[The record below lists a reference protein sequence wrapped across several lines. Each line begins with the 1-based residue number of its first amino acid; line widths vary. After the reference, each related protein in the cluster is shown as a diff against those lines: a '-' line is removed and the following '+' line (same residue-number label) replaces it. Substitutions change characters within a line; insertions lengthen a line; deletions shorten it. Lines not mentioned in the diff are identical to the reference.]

1 MLAVR
6 DAPHRSGTARDGEQV
21 PVSAGDEH
29 RLDERVRF
37 LQSVRL
43 FDQLREATLLEV
55 ARRCR
60 LRRIERGAFV
70 FFEGTRARAVQV
82 LETGRV
88 KVVRET
94 EDGREVIIRIIQ
106 PGEIFGGA
114 GGWGREVY
122 PATAVTLEDSRI
134 LELPSDE
141 FATLVER
148 YPDFA
153 MAVVR
158 ELGARLREAEARILE
173 LQTERVERRIA
184 RTLLRLANKTG
195 TKTERG
201 IEIGV
206 PLSRQN
212 LADLCGTT
220 LSTASRVLSAW
231 DRAGIIIAERERVTI
246 RHAHQLVAIAED
258 IAESE

>member
-1 MLAVR
+1 MAAIDDNQLN
-6 DAPHRSGTARDGEQV
+6 
-21 PVSAGDEH
+21 
-29 RLDERVRF
+29 ERMRF

-43 FDQLREATLLEV
+43 FKELTEPTLLEV

-60 LRRIERGAFV
+60 LRRFERGAFV

-82 LETGRV
+82 LYTGRV

-94 EDGREVIIRIIQ
+94 DDGREVIIRIIQ

-141 FATLVER
+141 FASLVEDH
-148 YPDFA
+148 PDFA
-153 MAVVR
+153 MAMVR
-158 ELGARLREAEARILE
+158 ELAVRLREAEGRILE

-231 DRAGIIIAERERVTI
+231 DRAGIVIAEREHVTI

-258 IAESE
+258 IAENE

>member
-1 MLAVR
+1 M
-6 DAPHRSGTARDGEQV
+6 TASNDN
-21 PVSAGDEH
+21 
-29 RLDERVRF
+29 RLDRRVRF

-43 FDQLREATLLEV
+43 FEQLTEPTLLDV

-60 LRRIERGAFV
+60 VRQVERGAFV

-82 LETGRV
+82 LYTGRV

-122 PATAVTLEDSRI
+122 PATAVTLEDSSI

-153 MAVVR
+153 MAMVR
-158 ELGARLREAEARILE
+158 ELGTRLREAEGRILE

-246 RHAHQLVAIAED
+246 RQAHQLVAIAED
-258 IAESE
+258 IAEDD